1 MNVTLSQWL
10 TGVSVHEWEGNG
22 SLRRNNE
29 RTVRHDSDPGNK
41 ENAGTVGQISDVAD
55 PFEFHSGS
63 GVRQRL

>member
-29 RTVRHDSDPGNK
+29 RTVRDDSDAGNK
-41 ENAGTVGQISDVAD
+41 ENAG
-55 PFEFHSGS
+55 
-63 GVRQRL
+63 